1 MRTTTTALFLVFAVL
16 WGIPSSAERIYT
28 SRDKNGT
35 LVFSDKP
42 MQGSRVLSV
51 RQVEVTKGSCVS
63 IDKRGDDDNRLLRA
77 INDCYGPVEVRTTR
91 AEAVNVSTN
100 RPASFTILVPE
111 RSSKDLIQIERVN
124 PRRGYKYSFTHSM
137 IFGDPRAQHQPPT
150 PYLLPVPPG
159 QSFPVSQ
166 GFHGR
171 ATHTHPQ
178 SEYAVDIPM
187 PEGTRLYAVRSGVI
201 MDIANDFFTGG
212 KGEKFEERANFIR
225 ILHAD
230 GTMALYAHLKVESI
244 QYPTGTRVSRGQ
256 FIAES
261 GNTGYSSGP
270 HLHFAIQKNFGG
282 ELRSIPFE
290 FEDRGGSGFTPE
302 MGMMVAR

>member
-1 MRTTTTALFLVFAVL
+1 MKPFSICIPLILTLL
-16 WGIPSSAERIYT
+16 WGLPAAAEKIYT

-35 LVFSDKP
+35 LVFSDRP
-42 MQGSRVLSV
+42 VQGSQVLSV
-51 RQVEVTKGSCVS
+51 RQVEVTRGSCVS
-63 IDKRGDDDNRLLRA
+63 IEKRGEDDQRLLRA
-77 INDCYGPVEVRTTR
+77 VNDCYGPVEVETTR
-91 AEAVNVSTN
+91 GAAVNVATD
-100 RPASFTILVPE
+100 RPASFTVLVPA
-111 RSSKDLIQIERVN
+111 RSSRDLVRIERID
-124 PRRGYKYSFTHSM
+124 PRRSYRYSFTHSM
-137 IFGDPRAQHQPPT
+137 VFGDPRAEHRPPT

-159 QSFPVSQ
+159 QLFPVSQ

-212 KGEKFEERANFIR
+212 QGEKFEERANFIR
-225 ILHAD
+225 ILHDD

-244 QYPTGTRVSRGQ
+244 QYPTGTRVSRGA

-270 HLHFAIQKNFGG
+270 HLHFAIQKNSGG

-290 FEDRGGSGFTPE
+290 FEGRGGSGFTPE
-302 MGMMVAR
+302 MGMMVVR